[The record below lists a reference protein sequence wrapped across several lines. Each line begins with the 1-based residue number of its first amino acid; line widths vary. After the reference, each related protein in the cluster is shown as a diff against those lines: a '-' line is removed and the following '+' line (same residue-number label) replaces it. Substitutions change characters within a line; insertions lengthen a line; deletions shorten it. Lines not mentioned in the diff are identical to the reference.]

1 VEENYFPDDMK
12 PRKYYYP
19 VNRGLEIKIAE
30 KLAILRERD
39 KQENK

>member
-1 VEENYFPDDMK
+1 MK
-12 PRKYYYP
+12 PRKYYCP